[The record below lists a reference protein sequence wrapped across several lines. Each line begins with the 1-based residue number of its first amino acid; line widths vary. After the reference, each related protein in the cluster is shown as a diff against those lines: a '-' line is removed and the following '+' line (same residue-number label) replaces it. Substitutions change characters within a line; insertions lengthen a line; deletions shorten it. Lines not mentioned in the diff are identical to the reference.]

1 MPSASAFWK
10 SLEVAIGTGARE
22 ERWRAALGDEF
33 PYAVRYLAPM
43 PSLAEQVTATDP
55 GTGRTH
61 DYRIVEHE
69 DGSLAGIC
77 DEEGAIHRREFR
89 REELVLFRLNEALFA
104 ENLAR
109 CLELEPVFEAVTDC
123 TATFVISRLRGRGGE
138 VVPVVFARARDGA
151 ALLATVQ
158 ALRLRLGGPFVLL
171 LPTMRRATAEVLDAI
186 GKARAR
192 LLALEDRVLL
202 RKAGLAATSEAL
214 EEMEDL
220 AEALVGEEAPSF
232 RHSGSAGWADLTIRF
247 EEAELISVSLLG
259 ARKQR
264 MRPADIGLA
273 SRTTGEMDQQW
284 GLLYA
289 FALGGGE
296 MTRQSSRASPLN
308 QKRKERLVK
317 KLKAF
322 FQLPGEPILSTSD
335 GGWRTVFRVIAPK
348 EEEI

>member
-10 SLEVAIGTGARE
+10 SLEVAIGTGARS

-33 PYAVRYLAPM
+33 PYAARYLAPM
-43 PSLAEQVTATDP
+43 PRLADQVTATDP

-69 DGSLAGIC
+69 GGSIVGIC
-77 DEEGAIHRREFR
+77 DEEGSLHRREFK

-104 ENLAR
+104 EDIAR
-109 CLELEPVFEAVTDC
+109 CLELEPVHEAVTDC
-123 TATFVISRLRGRGGE
+123 PATYVISRLRGRGGE
-138 VVPVVFARARDGA
+138 VVPVVFTRARDGA

-158 ALRLRLGGPFVLL
+158 ALRLRLGGSFVLL
-171 LPTMRRATAEVLDAI
+171 LPTMRRATAEVLDAL
-186 GKARAR
+186 GKERAR
-192 LLALEDRVLL
+192 LFALEDRVLL
-202 RKAGLAATSEAL
+202 RKTGLAATSEAL

-220 AEALVGEEAPSF
+220 AEVLVGEEAPSF
-232 RHSGSAGWADLTIRF
+232 RHSGSAGWTDLTIRF
-247 EEAELISVSLLG
+247 EEADLITVTLPG
-259 ARKQR
+259 AKKQR
-264 MRPADIGLA
+264 LRPADIGML
-273 SRTTGEMDQQW
+273 RPTGEMDQQW

-289 FALGGGE
+289 LALEGGE
-296 MTRQSSRASPLN
+296 MTRQSSRASPKN

-322 FQLPGEPILSTSD
+322 FQLPGEPILSTTD